1 MHYNPISR
9 VNIDPDTYSILALEH
24 EYQNTMGQ
32 RVGHSFKDIKLLNRL
47 YCTIDYPFTSSLS
60 KSINFGCETK
70 EYELNGGKCKNGGYP
85 DPLKNCAC
93 RCPEG
98 HGGRYCTEYKYE
110 NCKAVELTAK
120 VKKQAISTTD
130 FSCLYVVKAKQA
142 NDKIKAK
149 RILINVETIL
159 FQCNHPCQDNYIEI
173 KYLKDKSATGA
184 RICCNLKIMPLTITA
199 EASTDVLIMRK
210 GFGAY
215 VISYQI
221 ELAPHKESSSCKEIR
236 ESIFD
241 PEYHK
246 YAPGIGHW
254 DNGKWVEAKPIRDNT
269 YIVNGV
275 YYPRN
280 WCVENSNPDPQ
291 CRYAGCYYC
300 MEVEGSNQPN
310 WYWKNPEGEFILVT
324 RIACFPTKDL
334 NKGK

>member
-1 MHYNPISR
+1 MWHNRKGSWSQYYRGQTLDFGTPYDFGSIMHYNPISR

-246 YAPGIGHW
+246 LMVFIILEIGVLKIRIQIHNVDMLDVTTAWKLKVPINQIGIGRIQ
-254 DNGKWVEAKPIRDNT
+254 K
-269 YIVNGV
+269 VNL
-275 YYPRN
+275 Y
-280 WCVENSNPDPQ
+280 
-291 CRYAGCYYC
+291 
-300 MEVEGSNQPN
+300 
-310 WYWKNPEGEFILVT
+310 
-324 RIACFPTKDL
+324 
-334 NKGK
+334 